1 MTVTPQF
8 TVKWLI
14 EEINFLDVNVR
25 LIDGHVEP
33 EKPNDTHH

>member
-1 MTVTPQF
+1 MTLTPQF

-25 LIDGHVEP
+25 LIDGQVEP